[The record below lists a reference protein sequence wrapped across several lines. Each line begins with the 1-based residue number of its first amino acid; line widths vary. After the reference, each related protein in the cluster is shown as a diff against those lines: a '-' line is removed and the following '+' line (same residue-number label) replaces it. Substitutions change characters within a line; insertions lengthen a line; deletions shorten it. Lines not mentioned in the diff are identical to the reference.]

1 MTISTFTDLK
11 IETKRKEDKIEYV
24 GLGREPI
31 GLTINA
37 TSAFQALLSQSG
49 NKTRMNVLKPCVA

>member
-1 MTISTFTDLK
+1 MTISTFTDLQS
-11 IETKRKEDKIEYV
+11 ESKRKEDKIEYV

-37 TSAFQALLSQSG
+37 TSAFQALLSQSE